1 MPSFDEQNR
10 PGLARGVRLQSDV
23 KTGEPVLLYPEGV
36 LYLSET
42 AYDIVSRCNGEQTI
56 SSIVSALAQEYELE
70 EQALR
75 QDVLDCLKD
84 LHQRKLVLF

>member
-56 SSIVSALAQEYELE
+56 SNIISSLAREYEV
-70 EQALR
+70 EQETLQ

-84 LHQRKLVLF
+84 LHQRKLVVF